1 MKRYPPHDPPEY
13 IDWTIDPEVLA
24 DYRRRVTESPR
35 LLAALD
41 QLGPA
46 GLERI
51 YRGLVRTRLYDIT
64 LKRWVRT
71 GVLTKAWLGLGEEGV
86 TIGALSALEPTDVVG
101 PMIRNQAAAFEKGI
115 PLVDCFRVYLATGDT
130 ITQGRDLHIGDLDHH
145 VVSPISHVGDLVPV
159 LSGFA
164 LAFQRKGEDRVALTW
179 TGEGA
184 TRTGAVHEGLALAA
198 DLRLPLITIVQDNH
212 VALGTKRTDRFQR
225 ALRATADGHGILGL
239 ECEGNH
245 VLDVHA
251 TVREARE
258 RCLAGEGPVVI
269 YTRTFRMGGHAT
281 HDEAEARRLF
291 PSEDFAHWGQRDPVG
306 CFEAFLEAE
315 PRWLIGEPNA
325 TASSVRERLE
335 AWEREVYD
343 EIEAAAAEALESRAA
358 APPDPSAMAGEVI
371 VGGPTPIP
379 E

>member
-13 IDWTIDPEVLA
+13 VEWTPDSEVMANYLGLA
-24 DYRRRVTESPR
+24 SEPRVQEALEALGVDGFERMYR
-35 LLAALD
+35 A
-41 QLGPA
+41 
-46 GLERI
+46 
-51 YRGLVRTRLYDIT
+51 LVRTRLYDIT

-71 GVLTKAWLGLGEEGV
+71 GALTKAWLGLGEEASTV
-86 TIGALSALEPTDVVG
+86 GALAALGDTDVVG

-115 PLVDCFRVYLATGDT
+115 PLVDCFRVYLATDDT

-164 LAFQRKGEDRVALTW
+164 LAFKTRQEDRVALTW

-198 DLRLPLITIVQDNH
+198 DLGLPLITIVQDNH
-212 VALGTKRTDRFQR
+212 VALGTKRSERFED
-225 ALRATADGHGILGL
+225 ALRSTAAGHGVVGF
-239 ECEGNH
+239 ECDGNH
-245 VLDVHA
+245 VLDVYA

-258 RCLAGEGPVVI
+258 CCLAGEGPVVI

-291 PSEDFAHWGQRDPVG
+291 PAEDFQSWGRRDPVG
-306 CFEAFLEAE
+306 CFEAFLEAQ
-315 PRWLIGEPNA
+315 PQWIGSP
-325 TASSVRERLE
+325 ASVPDRLA
-335 AWEREVYD
+335 AWESEVYD
-343 EIEAAAAEALESRAA
+343 EIELAAAEALASRDA
-358 APPDPSAMAGEVI
+358 APPQPSKMRGEVFA
-371 VGGPTPIP
+371 P
-379 E
+379 ESDL